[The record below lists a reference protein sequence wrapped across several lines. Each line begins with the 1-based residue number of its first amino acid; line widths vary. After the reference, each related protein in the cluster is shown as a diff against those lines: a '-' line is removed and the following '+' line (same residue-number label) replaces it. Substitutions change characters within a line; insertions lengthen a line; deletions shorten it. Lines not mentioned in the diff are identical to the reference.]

1 VYDVIVVGARCAGAS
16 TAMLFAR
23 AGYRV
28 LMVDRAEFPRDTLS
42 TLYIHQPGV
51 ALLRRWGVLD
61 KVIATGCPPLD
72 RAVYR
77 IADIRIEGCSI
88 PVDGHRAAYAP
99 RRYLL
104 DGILADAAVAAGVE
118 FRQGCTVTDVLSDDE
133 GQATGVRCRTSDGGT
148 TEEHA
153 RLVVGADGMR
163 SRFATMVD
171 SRITTEDPPATCA
184 YYTYWEGVTDRFEL
198 YEAPG
203 RWVGTVPTNDNTTLI
218 AAYFPQSEFERVRKD
233 AMGAYLEAVRSTAPE
248 LYAKIASQTPLERLH
263 GTGDQRNYFREAAGL
278 GWALVGDAGHHKDSI
293 TARGI
298 TDAFRQAQ
306 LLVDCVGT
314 GLRNPEKLLDGLEEY
329 AYQRDEILIDAYH
342 STLSVAALEVAEHR
356 LSMLR
361 TVAGDQEL
369 MDRYF
374 ATLAGVIGVEEFFTP
389 ELHARQELTHP

>member
-1 VYDVIVVGARCAGAS
+1 
-16 TAMLFAR
+16 M
-23 AGYRV
+23 
-28 LMVDRAEFPRDTLS
+28 
-42 TLYIHQPGV
+42 
-51 ALLRRWGVLD
+51 
-61 KVIATGCPPLD
+61 IATGCPPLD

-118 FRQGCTVTDVLSDDE
+118 FRQGCTVTEVLSDDE
-133 GQATGVRCRTSDGGT
+133 GQAIGVRCHTSDGGT

-278 GWALVGDAGHHKDSI
+278 GWALVGDMRPPQGLHHRPRNHRRLPSGTAAG
-293 TARGI
+293 
-298 TDAFRQAQ
+298 
-306 LLVDCVGT
+306 
-314 GLRNPEKLLDGLEEY
+314 GLRRHRSARPREAARRAGGVRLPARRDPRRRLPLDTVGGRPRSGRAPAVHAAHRRRGPGTHGPLLRHAGK
-329 AYQRDEILIDAYH
+329 R
-342 STLSVAALEVAEHR
+342 HR
-356 LSMLR
+356 
-361 TVAGDQEL
+361 GG
-369 MDRYF
+369 
-374 ATLAGVIGVEEFFTP
+374 GVLHP
-389 ELHARQELTHP
+389 ELHARQELTRP

>member
-1 VYDVIVVGARCAGAS
+1 MYDVIVVGARCAGAS

-72 RAVYR
+72 RAVYQC
-77 IADIRIEGCSI
+77 ADIRIEGCSL
-88 PVDGHRAAYAP
+88 PVDGHRPAYAP
-99 RRYLL
+99 RRHLL
-104 DGILADAAVAAGVE
+104 DEILADAAVAAGAE
-118 FRQGCTVTDVLSDDE
+118 FRQGCTVTDVLCDDE
-133 GQATGVRCRTSDGGT
+133 GQANGVRCRTADGRE

-163 SRFATMVD
+163 SRVAGLVD
-171 SRITTEDPPATCA
+171 SRITVEHPAATCA

-203 RWVGTVPTNDNTTLI
+203 RWVGTVPTNDNATLI
-218 AAYFPQSEFERVRKD
+218 AAYFPQNAFDQVRKD
-233 AMGAYLEAVRSTAPE
+233 AMGSYLEAIRTTAPE
-248 LYAKIASQTPLERLH
+248 LHHKIASKSPLERLH

-306 LLVDCVGT
+306 LLADCVG
-314 GLRNPEKLLDGLEEY
+314 GDLADPEKLLDALEEY
-329 AYQRDEILIDAYH
+329 AVQRDEMLLDAYY
-342 STLSVAALEVAEHR
+342 STLSVAELQVPEHR

-361 TVAGDQEL
+361 VIAGDQQL

-374 ATLAGVIGVEEFFTP
+374 ATLAGALSVEELYTP
-389 ELHARQELTHP
+389 EVSARM